1 MRQVKQDWGN
11 ETDVNTNR
19 ANRQIAIVG
28 AGLIGR
34 AWALAFA
41 RGGCDVK
48 LFDPSA
54 GVAEGALPLIAETAE
69 QMFGLDLLNGNSVST
84 ITARV
89 SASSTL
95 GDAVKDVDYVQE
107 NSPER
112 PDVKKSLF
120 SELDEL
126 VPAHAVIAS
135 STSAILPSVF
145 TAHVKH
151 RDRCLVV
158 HPLNPPHLIPA
169 VEVVPAPWTS
179 QQTLSI
185 AKELMLAIGQ
195 RPIMMTREIDGFL
208 MNRLQGAVLDEC
220 FRLVDQ
226 GLASVEDIDIS
237 IRDGLALRWS
247 FIGPF
252 ETADLNAPGGIED
265 YVERYQ
271 PGFANQFK
279 TQTTRVDWAGSVL
292 KKVVEE
298 RRAKYPVDEIAAR
311 QRWRDARLMSLAAY
325 KRRAAKE
332 LGD

>member
-1 MRQVKQDWGN
+1 MNRTTRQV
-11 ETDVNTNR
+11 
-19 ANRQIAIVG
+19 AIVG

-41 RGGCDVK
+41 RGGCHVK
-48 LFDPSA
+48 LYDPVA
-54 GVAEGALPLIAETAE
+54 GVAEGALPLISETAAE
-69 QMFGLDLLNGNSVST
+69 MFSLDLLNGNSIKN
-84 ITARV
+84 ITDRI
-89 SASSTL
+89 SASSNL
-95 GDAVKDVDYVQE
+95 GDAVKDADYVQE
-107 NSPER
+107 NSPEK
-112 PDVKKSLF
+112 PDVKKALF

-126 VPAHAVIAS
+126 VPAAALIAS

-151 RDRCLVV
+151 RERCLVV

-179 QQTLSI
+179 QQALDK
-185 AKELMLAIGQ
+185 AKDLMLAIGQ

-265 YVERYQ
+265 YVNRYQ
-271 PGFANQFK
+271 PGFAKQFE
-279 TQTTRVDWAGSVL
+279 TQTSRVDWAGAVL

-298 RRAKYPVDEIAAR
+298 RRAKYPVDDIAAR

-325 KRRAAKE
+325 KRKVAKE
-332 LGD
+332 LGE

>member
-1 MRQVKQDWGN
+1 
-11 ETDVNTNR
+11 VNANR
-19 ANRQIAIVG
+19 ANQQVAIVG

-41 RGGCDVK
+41 RGGCHVK
-48 LFDPSA
+48 LFDPIA
-54 GVAEGALPLIAETAE
+54 GIAEGALPLIAETAE
-69 QMFGLDLLNGNSVST
+69 QMFGLDLLNGNSVDDITSRIST
-84 ITARV
+84 
-89 SASSTL
+89 SSTL
-95 GDAVKDVDYVQE
+95 RDAVKDADYVQE
-107 NSPER
+107 NSPEK
-112 PDVKKSLF
+112 PDVKQALF

-126 VPAHAVIAS
+126 VPANAVIAS
-135 STSAILPSVF
+135 STSAILPSAF

-151 RDRCLVV
+151 RERCLVV

-179 QQTLSI
+179 QKTLDT
-185 AKELMLAIGQ
+185 AKKIMLAIGQ

-208 MNRLQGAVLDEC
+208 MNRLQGAVLEEC

-226 GLASVEDIDIS
+226 GLVSVKDIDSS

-247 FIGPF
+247 FMGPF
-252 ETADLNAPGGIED
+252 ETSDLNAPGGIED
-265 YVERYQ
+265 YVNRYQ
-271 PGFANQFK
+271 PGFVRQFE
-279 TQTTRVDWAGSVL
+279 TQTKRVDWSGAVL

-298 RRAKYPVDEIAAR
+298 RRANYPLDGIAAR

-325 KRRAAKE
+325 KRKAAKE

>member
-1 MRQVKQDWGN
+1 
-11 ETDVNTNR
+11 VNAKR
-19 ANRQIAIVG
+19 ANRKVAIVG

-41 RGGCDVK
+41 RGGCHVK
-48 LFDPSA
+48 LFDPKA
-54 GVAEGALPLIAETAE
+54 GVAESALPLIAETTE
-69 QMFGLDLLNGNSVST
+69 QMFGLDLLNGNSVSD
-84 ITARV
+84 ITARI
-89 SASSTL
+89 SANSSL

-107 NSPER
+107 NSPEK
-112 PDVKKSLF
+112 PDVKKALF

-126 VPAHAVIAS
+126 VPANAVIAS

-179 QQTLSI
+179 QQTLDT
-185 AKELMLAIGQ
+185 AKEIMLAIGQ

-208 MNRLQGAVLDEC
+208 MNRLQGAVLEEC

-226 GLASVEDIDIS
+226 GLASVEDIDVS

-265 YVERYQ
+265 YVNRYQ
-271 PGFANQFK
+271 PGFAKQFQ

-292 KKVVEE
+292 EKVVQE
-298 RRAKYPVDEIAAR
+298 RRAKYSVSEIDAR

-325 KRRAAKE
+325 KRKAAKE